1 MNLKDGNA
9 RFLSIII
16 AALCIFSAYLFVLF
30 KMQVIDNEYYR
41 EQSESKIYSTES
53 ISASRGNICD
63 RNGQLLV
70 TNETVYT
77 IRFSRSLM
85 PTDKQDSIILSLC
98 KLLDSAGESY
108 FDSLPI
114 SDSAPYSF
122 VYEDETSEKQIQA
135 LIERFKLNE
144 DATAA
149 QVMEQLIKKY
159 KINTSLTTQE
169 KRIIAGV
176 RYEMERSSFSAS
188 NPYTFANDISINTV
202 TAIKELSDE
211 YPGVDIGTE
220 SKRVYTTPYLASHIL
235 GRTGKIYAEEYP
247 ELRDKGYKMN
257 EYVGKEGIEKA
268 MEDYLRGTD
277 GVRVIER
284 DSDGKVLN
292 VTTVRDGEI
301 EGKGHTCYFAS
312 DDDGYTFFD
321 TNNLIN
327 HPFNEMTH
335 GLQETGIVQF
345 ESGKI
350 FSFSRTA
357 NGSQFES
364 FSEDDGMTWSVP
376 MPSTVFFSPA
386 SPMHIR
392 HMAGRYTAAVFN
404 PIPNYPHKEYKE
416 LSWGR
421 TPLVCLIAEG
431 DGSSFWDGKAEN
443 FILEDDPRNG
453 YCYPVVFDGG
463 NYFLAAYYHSNNSGT
478 CLNSCKIV
486 KIPLELIDEQFGL
499 KQ

>member
-1 MNLKDGNA
+1 MKKIEYEVAFINTKKGNPRNGEGDFLRLKNGDIMFAYASYDGNSSHDHGSA
-9 RFLSIII
+9 CIRAVFSKDNGESFDICNSKII
-16 AALCIFSAYLFVLF
+16 AAKGDAVNVMCV
-30 KMQVIDNEYYR
+30 
-41 EQSESKIYSTES
+41 
-53 ISASRGNICD
+53 
-63 RNGQLLV
+63 
-70 TNETVYT
+70 
-77 IRFSRSLM
+77 SLM
-85 PTDKQDSIILSLC
+85 RMANGDLGMFYGLKYITAGSNIGMTVMFTRSI
-98 KLLDSAGESY
+98 DEGATW
-108 FDSLPI
+108 
-114 SDSAPYSF
+114 SAPIDC
-122 VYEDETSEKQIQA
+122 VK
-135 LIERFKLNE
+135 
-144 DATAA
+144 
-149 QVMEQLIKKY
+149 
-159 KINTSLTTQE
+159 
-169 KRIIAGV
+169 
-176 RYEMERSSFSAS
+176 
-188 NPYTFANDISINTV
+188 
-202 TAIKELSDE
+202 
-211 YPGVDIGTE
+211 
-220 SKRVYTTPYLASHIL
+220 
-235 GRTGKIYAEEYP
+235 
-247 ELRDKGYKMN
+247 
-257 EYVGKEGIEKA
+257 KEGYYVFENA
-268 MEDYLRGTD
+268 
-277 GVRVIER
+277 RVIRLNSGRILIPLNLHRYR
-284 DSDGKVLN
+284 DGGEF
-292 VTTVRDGEI
+292 DGEI

-321 TNNLIN
+321 TNNLIS

-443 FILEDDPRNG
+443 FILEDDPCNG